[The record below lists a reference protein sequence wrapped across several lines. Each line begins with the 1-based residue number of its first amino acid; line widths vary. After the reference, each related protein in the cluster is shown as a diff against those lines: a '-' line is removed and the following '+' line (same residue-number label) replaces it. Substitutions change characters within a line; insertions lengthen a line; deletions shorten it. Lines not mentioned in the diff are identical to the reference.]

1 MNPIISYHLFATYYA
16 IMIHLILNKFISI
29 HFQFKYS
36 KISAAENGNVKKGV
50 IFSTYSSLIGESQSS
65 GKYRTRMKML
75 LNWCGA
81 DFDGVVSF
89 LNTLQHL
96 VACKSYGGAVFA
108 SVYIKPP
115 YHAFD

>member
-16 IMIHLILNKFISI
+16 IMIHLILNKLISI

-89 LNTLQHL
+89 PLHRNIWSPARVMVELSL
-96 VACKSYGGAVFA
+96 LL
-108 SVYIKPP
+108 YILSL
-115 YHAFD
+115 HIMH